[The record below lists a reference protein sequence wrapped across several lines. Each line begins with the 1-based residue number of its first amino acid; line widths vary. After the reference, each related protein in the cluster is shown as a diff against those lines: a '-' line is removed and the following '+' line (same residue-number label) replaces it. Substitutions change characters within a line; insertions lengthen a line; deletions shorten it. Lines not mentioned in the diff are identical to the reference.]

1 MGRPNFATPTDPEE
15 FVFLLLDGFTH
26 LALSSSIEVLRV
38 ANLLS
43 KKDLYA
49 WSLMKVGGGSQL
61 SSNGLE
67 TVVQSDLRSLKA
79 GTSLYVV
86 SGLAAEDKVTKKL
99 SAFLRAQYRH
109 GVNLGALCSGA
120 YVLAEAGL
128 LNGNTCAVHWQ
139 YYPMFNEKFP
149 DIKVSPNAFHAQSRP
164 FTASGGVAGAELM
177 LHIISK
183 AHGRDFALE
192 IADQLVLPKVRHED
206 DVQRMPDHIRF
217 GTRNHILLQS
227 LAYMSANLEE
237 PISTREIADNL
248 GVSGRQIERLF
259 RKYIGRSPGRHYKFL
274 RLEHAKNL
282 LATTDL
288 AIIQIALATGFT
300 SPSHFSKTFRAEY
313 GETPYGF
320 YRDKK
325 G

>member
-1 MGRPNFATPTDPEE
+1 MVQPKITAPNEPEE
-15 FVFLLLDGFTH
+15 FTFLLVNGFTH

-43 KKDLYA
+43 NEELYT
-49 WSLMKVGGGSQL
+49 WNLMTIDGSNQL

-67 TVVQSDLRSLKA
+67 TVVQSDLRSVKA

-86 SGLAAEDKVTKKL
+86 SGLAVEENVTKKL
-99 SAFLRAQYRH
+99 IGFLRDQHRH
-109 GVNLGALCSGA
+109 GVHIGALCSGA
-120 YVLAEAGL
+120 YILAKAGL
-128 LNGNTCAVHWQ
+128 LKDNICAVHWEFH
-139 YYPMFNEKFP
+139 PMFRENYP
-149 DIKVSPNAFHAQSRP
+149 DIEVSLDAFHARSRP

-177 LHIISK
+177 LHIVSGK
-183 AHGRDFALE
+183 HGRDFALE
-192 IADQLVLPKVRHED
+192 IADQLVLPKVRYEG
-206 DVQRMPDHIRF
+206 DVQRMPNHIRF

-227 LAYMSANLEE
+227 LDYMSANIEE
-237 PISTREIADNL
+237 PLSTREIADKL
-248 GVSGRQIERLF
+248 EVSVRQIERIF

-288 AIIQIALATGFT
+288 AIIQIALATRFT

-313 GETPYGF
+313 GETPYGS
-320 YRDKK
+320 YRYKK
-325 G
+325 R